1 MGGAS
6 LAEVRPYPKDSEF
19 VLDWRFFP
27 KMASKY
33 TCLGT
38 MELVVFLVCS
48 LFSASLVEGG
58 GNILVLVDNINI
70 QDTHSIFF
78 SLLKGNV
85 TCFFVAGLST
95 FIIVLSGRRTIC

>member
-1 MGGAS
+1 
-6 LAEVRPYPKDSEF
+6 
-19 VLDWRFFP
+19 
-27 KMASKY
+27 MASKY

-48 LFSASLVEGG
+48 LFSAPLVEGG
-58 GNILVLVDNINI
+58 GKILVLVDNINI

-85 TCFFVAGLST
+85 TCFFVAEHTRCFVCSEL
-95 FIIVLSGRRTIC
+95 